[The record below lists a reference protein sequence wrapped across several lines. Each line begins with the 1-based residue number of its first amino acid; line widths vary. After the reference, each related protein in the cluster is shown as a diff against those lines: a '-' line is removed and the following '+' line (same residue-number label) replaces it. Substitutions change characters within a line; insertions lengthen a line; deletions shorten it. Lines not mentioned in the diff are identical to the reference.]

1 MSKKWIQKVTKHKGN
16 LTKWAKEHRFINNND
31 TINLSKAHTAEIM
44 TCVIPIGLYVNAVCA
59 VISIHYLY
67 F

>member
-31 TINLSKAHTAEIM
+31 TINLSKAYSYAKNHKLTHRIQQINLAK
-44 TCVIPIGLYVNAVCA
+44 TLKK
-59 VISIHYLY
+59 
-67 F
+67 FRKK

>member
-31 TINLSKAHTAEIM
+31 TINLTKAYSYAKNHKLTHRLRQINLAK
-44 TCVIPIGLYVNAVCA
+44 TLKK
-59 VISIHYLY
+59 
-67 F
+67 FRKK

>member
-16 LTKWAKEHRFINNND
+16 LTKWA
-31 TINLSKAHTAEIM
+31 KAHTAEIM

>member
-31 TINLSKAHTAEIM
+31 TINLKKAYSYAKNHKLTHRLRQINLAK
-44 TCVIPIGLYVNAVCA
+44 TLRK
-59 VISIHYLY
+59 LRKK
-67 F
+67 